1 MPVAFPEIR
10 VGQPVRHEALTVFP
24 LFTSQASGLE
34 YLVSDEALAGG
45 SVAVEEVSEAG
56 SVPAL
61 TVDNRGDTLVLLIE
75 GEELRGARQNRVL
88 NTSVLAAA
96 RKKTTIPVSCVERGR
111 WGYKT
116 RNFEASETRSST
128 SILYAIKSS
137 VAKSL
142 KEEQGHQS
150 DQRQVWAEIDRVQ
163 KALGTASPTSAL
175 GDTYDSCRQRISEFQ
190 EKLPYVDGATGLA
203 VAIGEKIVTLDLFDK
218 PATCRKVWN
227 RLLSGLVLD
236 ALEAQPSDT
245 QVEASQVERVIA
257 TVSNLPWERAD
268 QVGEGEEYRAT
279 ADGLLL
285 SALIYQGVPVHASA
299 VAERDWLIGE
309 G

>member
-1 MPVAFPEIR
+1 MPVALPEIR
-10 VGQPVRHEALTVFP
+10 VGQSVRHEALTVFP
-24 LFTSQASGLE
+24 LFTSQAGGLE
-34 YLVSDEALAGG
+34 YLVSDEALEGG

-56 SVPAL
+56 SVPTL
-61 TVDNRGDTLVLLIE
+61 TVDNRGDTLVLFIE

-116 RNFEASETRSST
+116 RNFESSETRSST
-128 SILYAIKSS
+128 SILFAIKSS

-142 KEEQGHQS
+142 KEDQGHQS
-150 DQRQVWAEIDRVQ
+150 DQGEVWAEIDRVQ
-163 KALGTASPTSAL
+163 SALGTDSPTSAL

-190 EKLPYVDGATGLA
+190 EKLPYVEGATGLA

-218 PATCRKVWN
+218 PATCRKVWK

-236 ALEAQPSDT
+236 ALEVQPGDT
-245 QVEASQVERVIA
+245 QVEVGEVERVIA
-257 TVSNLPWERAD
+257 TVSNLPWEKAD
-268 QVGEGEEYRAT
+268 QVGEGEEYRAS
-279 ADGLLL
+279 ADGLLV
-285 SALIYQGVPVHASA
+285 SALVYQGVPVHASA